1 VEGWSFD
8 GAKNGDGMSRVG
20 RHLGWY
26 YLDAAEVRGGSV
38 GSQMCSWIWKGVG
51 ITKAMGT

>member
-1 VEGWSFD
+1 VPGYGYGVGMWRGWSFD

-26 YLDAAEVRGGSV
+26 YLDAAEVCGGSV
-38 GSQMCSWIWKGVG
+38 GSQYV
-51 ITKAMGT
+51 